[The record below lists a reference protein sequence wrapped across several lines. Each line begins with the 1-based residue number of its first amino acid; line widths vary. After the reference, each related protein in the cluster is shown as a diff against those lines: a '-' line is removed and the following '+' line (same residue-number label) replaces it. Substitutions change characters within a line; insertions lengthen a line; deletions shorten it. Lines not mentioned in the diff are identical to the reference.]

1 MLDGKEEN
9 VFPKKKR
16 KKKIPQSNN
25 SLFLLDFSL
34 TKTVYSTGIG
44 ILREEIPM
52 NDENTAANSPIF
64 SLGCSLFEQGA
75 YAQSHLIFK
84 KFLGQTPV
92 KLYVRQQARH
102 TQRHKSAE
110 KQPARP
116 NNQPLLRK
124 RIRHQRNFG
133 RRRKHTL
140 LHYAC
145 GSRHNFGEGES
156 SIKFLA
162 AEEAIRQGADI
173 DAKNY
178 LGQTPLMQACTQ
190 AYKIAEP
197 ILQALLDEGAET
209 DSKDGSGNTALHFA
223 ARNKINSDAFAIA
236 EMLFDNANPD
246 VSAVNS
252 DGKTALD
259 YATEA
264 NNTSLVKLL
273 LSNM

>member
-1 MLDGKEEN
+1 MFGSKLGI
-9 VFPKKKR
+9 R
-16 KKKIPQSNN
+16 KGIKVLKNN
-25 SLFLLDFSL
+25 LPAQIISLFCENGFDINETLDDA
-34 TKTVYSTGIG
+34 G
-44 ILREEIPM
+44 
-52 NDENTAANSPIF
+52 N
-64 SLGCSLFEQGA
+64 
-75 YAQSHLIFK
+75 
-84 KFLGQTPV
+84 
-92 KLYVRQQARH
+92 
-102 TQRHKSAE
+102 
-110 KQPARP
+110 
-116 NNQPLLRK
+116 
-124 RIRHQRNFG
+124 
-133 RRRKHTL
+133 TL

-236 EMLFDNANPD
+236 EILFDNANPD
-246 VSAVNS
+246 VSAVNN